1 MSTTKRAARAV
12 ADLSK
17 GVVLAVVE
25 IEVPPE
31 RVFRALTDPDELIQW
46 WGSPDTYQLTEST
59 MDLRVGGQWRT
70 VGRGAS
76 GPFSVSGEFL
86 EIDPPRRLVQTWRPD
101 WDGGHTTTI
110 HYLLDPIATGTRVTV
125 RHEGFGDRAESCDSH
140 SRGWERV
147 LEWLARFTTPA
158 AAPPATA
165 PAAGGAPAPM
175 YFCCRL
181 LAPRPTFAFDMTPDE
196 RKAMLAHGA
205 YWRELLAKGNAI
217 VFGPVNDPK
226 GPWGLGVIRA
236 ANEAELHAFK
246 DHDPAVLANIGLSYE
261 VLPMLA
267 AVFRE

>member
-17 GVVLAVVE
+17 GVVLAMVE
-25 IEVPPE
+25 IDVPPE
-31 RVFRALTDPDELIQW
+31 RVFRALTTPDELVHW
-46 WGSPDTYQLTEST
+46 WGSTDTYQLTEST

-70 VGRGAS
+70 LGRGAT

-86 EIDPPRRLVQTWRPD
+86 EIDPPRKLVQTWIAD

-110 HYLLDPIATGTRVTV
+110 HYQLDPIATGTRVTV
-125 RHEGFGDRAESCDSH
+125 RHEGFGDRAESCDGH

-147 LEWLARFTTPA
+147 LGWLERFVEPS
-158 AAPPATA
+158 APPPVSAAT
-165 PAAGGAPAPM
+165 
-175 YFCCRL
+175 YYCCRL
-181 LAPRPTFAFDMTPDE
+181 LAPRATFAFDMTPDE

-236 ANEAELHAFK
+236 ANEAEVHDFR
-246 DHDPAVLANIGLSYE
+246 DHDPAILANIGLSYE
-261 VLPMLA
+261 IMPMLT
-267 AVFRE
+267 AVHRA

>member
-17 GVVLAVVE
+17 GVVLAMVE
-25 IEVPPE
+25 IDVPPE
-31 RVFRALTDPDELIQW
+31 RVFRALTTPDELVQW

-59 MDLRVGGQWRT
+59 MDLRVGGKWRT
-70 VGRGAS
+70 LGRGAT

-86 EIDPPRRLVQTWRPD
+86 EIDPPRKLVQTWIAD
-101 WDGGHTTTI
+101 WDGGNTTTI
-110 HYLLDPIATGTRVTV
+110 QYLLDPIPTGTRVTV
-125 RHEGFGDRAESCDSH
+125 RHEGFGDRVESCEGH

-147 LEWLARFTTPA
+147 LGWLDRFVAPA
-158 AAPPATA
+158 AAPPAATA
-165 PAAGGAPAPM
+165 PAPAPT

-205 YWRELLAKGNAI
+205 YWREMLAKGNAI

-236 ANEAELHAFK
+236 ASEAEVQAFR
-246 DHDPAVLANIGLSYE
+246 DHDPAILANIGLSYE
-261 VLPMLA
+261 IMPMLT
-267 AVFRE
+267 AVHKD

>member
-25 IEVPPE
+25 IQVPPE
-31 RVFRALTDPDELIQW
+31 RVFRALTTPDELVKW

-59 MDLRVGGQWRT
+59 MDLRVGGKWRT
-70 VGRGAS
+70 LGRGET

-86 EIDPPRRLVQTWRPD
+86 EIDPPRKLVQTWVAD
-101 WDGGHTTTI
+101 WDGGNTTTI

-125 RHEGFGDRAESCDSH
+125 RHEGFGDRAESCEGHSH
-140 SRGWERV
+140 GWERV
-147 LEWLARFTTPA
+147 LGWLERFVAPRA
-158 AAPPATA
+158 ASATA
-165 PAAGGAPAPM
+165 AGPT

-226 GPWGLGVIRA
+226 GPWGLGVIHA
-236 ANEAELHAFK
+236 ANEAEVHAFR
-246 DHDPAVLANIGLSYE
+246 DHDPAILANIGLAYE
-261 VLPMLA
+261 IMPMLT
-267 AVFRE
+267 AVHRE

>member
-17 GVVLAVVE
+17 GVVLAMVE

-31 RVFRALTDPDELIQW
+31 RVFRALTTPDELVHW

-59 MDLRVGGQWRT
+59 MDLRVGGKWRT
-70 VGRGAS
+70 LGRGAT
-76 GPFSVSGEFL
+76 GPFSVGGEFL
-86 EIDPPRRLVQTWRPD
+86 EIDPPRKLVQTWVAD
-101 WDGGHTTTI
+101 WDGGHSTTI
-110 HYLLDPIATGTRVTV
+110 HYQLDPIATGTRVTV
-125 RHEGFGDRAESCDSH
+125 RHDGFGDRVESCESH

-147 LEWLARFTTPA
+147 LGWLDAFVAPADAPEARATA
-158 AAPPATA
+158 AAPPA
-165 PAAGGAPAPM
+165 

-236 ANEAELHAFK
+236 ANEAEVHDFR
-246 DHDPAVLANIGLSYE
+246 DHDPAILANIGLSYE
-261 VLPMLA
+261 IMPMLT
-267 AVFRE
+267 AVHRA

>member
-1 MSTTKRAARAV
+1 MSTTKRSARAV
-12 ADLSK
+12 ADLSR
-17 GVVLAVVE
+17 GAILAVVE

-70 VGRGAS
+70 VGRGET

-86 EIDPPRRLVQTWRPD
+86 EIDPPRRLVQTWRPS
-101 WDGGHTTTI
+101 WEGGSATTI
-110 HYLLDPIATGTRVTV
+110 HYLLDPIENGTRVTV
-125 RHEGFGDRAESCDSH
+125 RHEGFGERTTSCDSH

-147 LEWLARFTTPA
+147 LDWLARFTTPVK
-158 AAPPATA
+158 P
-165 PAAGGAPAPM
+165 PAAGPAPGPM

-181 LAPRPTFAFDMTPDE
+181 LAPRPTFAFDMSPDE

-217 VFGPVNDPK
+217 VFGPVNDPQ

-236 ANEAELHAFK
+236 ANEAELDAFK
-246 DHDPAVLANIGLSYE
+246 DHDPAVLANIGLKYE
-261 VLPMLA
+261 VMPMLA

>member
-17 GVVLAVVE
+17 GVVLAMVE

-31 RVFRALTDPDELIQW
+31 RVFRALTTPDELVHW
-46 WGSPDTYQLTEST
+46 WGSPDTYQLTEAT
-59 MDLRVGGQWRT
+59 MDLRVGGKWRT
-70 VGRGAS
+70 LGRGAT
-76 GPFSVSGEFL
+76 GPFSVSGEYL
-86 EIDPPRRLVQTWRPD
+86 EIDPPRRLVQTWVPD
-101 WDGGHTTTI
+101 WEGGHSTTI
-110 HYLLDPIATGTRVTV
+110 HYQLDPIATGTRVTV
-125 RHEGFGDRAESCDSH
+125 RHEGFGERAESCESH

-147 LEWLARFTTPA
+147 LGWLDAFVAPADAPKAEATATA
-158 AAPPATA
+158 AAVPA
-165 PAAGGAPAPM
+165 

-236 ANEAELHAFK
+236 ANEAEVHELR
-246 DHDPAVLANIGLSYE
+246 DHDPAILANIGLAYE
-261 VLPMLA
+261 IMPMLT
-267 AVFRE
+267 AVHRP